1 MKKSCY
7 ITGCMGFIGSN
18 IAKKLID
25 EGYVV
30 FGCDDLSFGTIENL
44 RSLGIYGKVKLSI
57 REFDAQLIAYDDYP
71 VVIHAATSNIIYA
84 QAHRKETIE
93 NNYKKSGSFLKSSVG
108 LNRRTI
114 YISTT
119 SVYGNA
125 KELPTTENAP
135 IKLSNIY
142 AETKWLAEQ
151 AIADSDNACIL
162 RLSNVYGINQRHT
175 NPYCG
180 VIGKMVHTAI
190 SEGYVDIIGDG
201 QQTRDFTYV
210 EDVCDAVL
218 LAIEKDA
225 KGIYNVAAMNEVSIK
240 DVALNLVT
248 ATTKTLTFNPI
259 QKRSIDTVDRRFI
272 DSTKIQNEL
281 GWNPKHTFQQG
292 LRKTI
297 DWYLKENA

>member
-1 MKKSCY
+1 MSK
-7 ITGCMGFIGSN
+7 IFVTGVCGFIGSVL
-18 IAKKLID
+18 AKRLID
-25 EGYVV
+25 EGHDVY
-30 FGCDDLSFGTIENL
+30 GCDDLSFGTVQNL
-44 RSLGIYGKVKLSI
+44 IYLGIYDKKKFTI
-57 REFDAQLIAYDDYP
+57 RNYNEVSYSQYDL
-71 VVIHAATSNIIYA
+71 VIHCATSNIIYA
-84 QAHRKETIE
+84 QNNKFETIQ
-93 NNYKKSGSFLKSSVG
+93 NNYKALIKSGMVNSRV
-108 LNRRTI
+108 I

-125 KELPTTENAP
+125 TILPTPETAP
-135 IKLSNIY
+135 IKLKNIY
-142 AETKWLAEQ
+142 AETKWLGEQ
-151 AIADSDNACIL
+151 LFQDQTIL

-218 LAIEKDA
+218 LAIGKDA

-240 DVALNLVT
+240 DVALNIVT
-248 ATTKTLTFNPI
+248 ATTKTLTFNQI
-259 QKRSIDTVDRRFI
+259 KKRSIDTVDRRFI

-281 GWNPKHTFQQG
+281 GWKPKHTFQEG
-292 LRKTI
+292 LKKTI
-297 DWYLKENA
+297 DWYLGENS

>member
-7 ITGCMGFIGSN
+7 ITGVMGFVGSN
-18 IAKKLID
+18 IAKKLIH

-44 RSLGIYGKVKLSI
+44 RSLGIYDKVNWITGSFQRHASASMYDI
-57 REFDAQLIAYDDYP
+57 LI
-71 VVIHAATSNIIYA
+71 HCATSNIIYA
-84 QAHRKETIE
+84 QTHREETIQ
-93 NNYKKSGSFLKSSVG
+93 NNLHNTEMLFAGALGKKI
-108 LNRRTI
+108 I

-119 SVYGNA
+119 SLYGNA
-125 KELPTTENAP
+125 KELPTSENAP

-151 AIADSDNACIL
+151 ALAKNKNACIL

-225 KGIYNVAAMNEVSIK
+225 KGIYNVAAMNEVSIGA
-240 DVALNLVT
+240 VAMNIMW
-248 ATTKTLTFNPI
+248 ATNKPVINTHI

-281 GWNPKHTFQQG
+281 GWKPKHTFQEG
-292 LRKTI
+292 LKKTI